1 VSRISS
7 KIIENRDVPPERA
20 VRYGRTGHHHMNPV
34 LYFDRRAYVVAAD
47 AAVEANLTRDY
58 ISLLCR
64 RRLIVGRR
72 VGRNWYVDHAAFRSF
87 LVSKEYQ
94 TTKHRNELSGRR
106 MHEYKQERTALG
118 PRMKGVQ
125 ALLKNTL
132 FQHAPGATRAVAKLA
147 GAPAGVAEAALRT
160 AGQSLGHIPLYAV
173 TPLGEFAQK
182 LTALTT
188 ALVLVFGTFSIFQPR
203 YARFAAQSLSGV
215 ATSITDLYAN
225 IVQFDGNQ
233 ALESS
238 AEAVYSKDEALWAAA
253 ATISAISIQTG
264 LHAAANALR
273 RVSSALDSI
282 AEAETDGN
290 PQERAEVTITIEP
303 YRIAR

>member
-1 VSRISS
+1 
-7 KIIENRDVPPERA
+7 
-20 VRYGRTGHHHMNPV
+20 MNPV
-34 LYFDRRAYVVAAD
+34 LYFDGRAHVAAAD

-58 ISLLCR
+58 VSLLCR
-64 RRLIVGRR
+64 RRRIAGRR
-72 VGRNWYVDHAAFRSF
+72 VGRNWYVDHAALRSF

-94 TTKHRNELSGRR
+94 MTKRRNELSGRR

-160 AGQSLGHIPLYAV
+160 AGQSLGHVPLYAV

-188 ALVLVFGTFSIFQPR
+188 AFVLVFGTFSIFQPQ
-203 YARFAAQSLSGV
+203 YARFAARSLSGV
-215 ATSITDLYAN
+215 ATDIAELYAN
-225 IVQFDGNQ
+225 TLQFDGNQ

-238 AEAVYSKDEALWAAA
+238 VEAIYSKDEALWASAA
-253 ATISAISIQTG
+253 AISAISIQTG
-264 LHAAANALR
+264 IHAAANALR
-273 RVSSALDSI
+273 GASSALDSI
-282 AEAETDGN
+282 AEPETDGN
-290 PQERAEVTITIEP
+290 PQLRAEVTVTIEP
-303 YRIAR
+303 YRVAR